1 MRKPLIGVVSVLLLS
16 VGARAEEIWQTLPE
30 PPPMPAPVESGM
42 APVNDIQMYYAVY
55 GQGEPVLLIHGGL
68 GSADAWGF
76 QVPELA
82 ESHKVIVAD
91 SRGHGRSTRSEKP
104 FGYAL
109 MADDYLALLD
119 HLGIDKVAL
128 VGWSDGGIIG
138 LDIAIRHP
146 ERLSRLFA
154 FAANYTPE
162 GVKASVADDP
172 TFNAYIERAGKEYA
186 RLSPTPEQ
194 FDAFVEQISQMWA
207 TEPNY
212 TQGAAAG
219 DHRADGDLRWR
230 ARRGDRARPHRRDGG
245 ADPGRRARDHEGCQ
259 PLRDVAAARRVQRDR
274 AGLPCGQ
281 VVGRWLP
288 RSRGEAAEGGA
299 CAGPCYGVAPSD
311 RRQPG

>member
-1 MRKPLIGVVSVLLLS
+1 MRKPVISVVLVLLLG
-16 VGARAEEIWQTLPE
+16 VAARAEEIWQTLPQ
-30 PPPMPAPVESGM
+30 PPAMPTPLESGM

-68 GSADAWGF
+68 GNADVWGF
-76 QVPELA
+76 QVPALA
-82 ESHKVIVAD
+82 ETHRVIVAD
-91 SRGHGRSTRSEKP
+91 SRGHGRSTRSDQP

-128 VGWSDGGIIG
+128 IGWSDGGIIG

-172 TFNAYIERAGKEYA
+172 TFNAYIERAGKEYE
-186 RLSPTPEQ
+186 RLSPTPGE
-194 FDAFVEQISQMWA
+194 FDAFVDQISQMWA

-212 TQGAAAG
+212 TKEQLKAITVPTVIFDG
-219 DHRADGDLRWR
+219 DHDEAIEPAHTAEMAELI
-230 ARRGDRARPHRRDGG
+230 PG
-245 ADPGRRARDHEGCQ
+245 AELVIMKDASHFAMWQQ
-259 PLRDVAAARRVQRDR
+259 PEAFTATVLDFL
-274 AGLPCGQ
+274 AGK
-281 VVGRWLP
+281 
-288 RSRGEAAEGGA
+288 
-299 CAGPCYGVAPSD
+299 
-311 RRQPG
+311 

>member
-1 MRKPLIGVVSVLLLS
+1 MRKPWIAIVSVLLLS
-16 VGARAEEIWQTLPE
+16 VAARAEEIWQTLPQ
-30 PPPMPAPVESGM
+30 PPPMPTPLESGM

-68 GSADAWGF
+68 GNADVWGF
-76 QVPELA
+76 QVPALA
-82 ESHKVIVAD
+82 EAHKVIVAD
-91 SRGHGRSTRSEKP
+91 SRGHGRSTRSARP
-104 FGYAL
+104 FGYQL

-119 HLGIDKVAL
+119 HLGIDQVAL

-186 RLSPTPEQ
+186 RLSPTPDE

-212 TQGAAAG
+212 TREQLKAITVPTVIFDG
-219 DHRADGDLRWR
+219 DHDEAIEPAHTAEMAELI
-230 ARRGDRARPHRRDGG
+230 PG
-245 ADPGRRARDHEGCQ
+245 AKLVIMKDASHFAMWQQ
-259 PLRDVAAARRVQRDR
+259 PDAFNATVLDFL
-274 AGLPCGQ
+274 AGK
-281 VVGRWLP
+281 
-288 RSRGEAAEGGA
+288 
-299 CAGPCYGVAPSD
+299 
-311 RRQPG
+311 

>member
-1 MRKPLIGVVSVLLLS
+1 MNKLLIGVISLLLLN
-16 VGARAEEIWQTLPE
+16 VAAGAEEVWQTLPK
-30 PPPMPAPVESGM
+30 PPAMPTPVDSGM

-55 GQGEPVLLIHGGL
+55 GEGEPVLLIHGGL
-68 GSADAWGF
+68 GHADVWGF
-76 QVPELA
+76 QVPALA

-146 ERLSRLFA
+146 ERLARL
-154 FAANYTPE
+154 FAANYTPA
-162 GVKASVADDP
+162 GVRPSVANDP
-172 TFNAYIERAGKEYA
+172 TFNAYIARAGEDYA
-186 RLSPTPEQ
+186 RLSPTPDE

-207 TEPNY
+207 RELQ
-212 TQGAAAG
+212 QGPAAR

-230 ARRGDRARPHRRDGG
+230 PRRGDRARAYRRDGG
-245 ADPGRRARDHEGCQ
+245 ADPGGQARDHEGRQ
-259 PLRDVAAARRVQRDR
+259 PLRDVAAPRRVQRDR
-274 AGLPCGQ
+274 AGL
-281 VVGRWLP
+281 
-288 RSRGEAAEGGA
+288 S
-299 CAGPCYGVAPSD
+299 
-311 RRQPG
+311 RRQVATPAAA

>member
-1 MRKPLIGVVSVLLLS
+1 MRKPWIVIVSVLLLS
-16 VGARAEEIWQTLPE
+16 VAARAEEIWQTLPQ
-30 PPPMPAPVESGM
+30 PPPMPTPVESGM

-55 GQGEPVLLIHGGL
+55 GAGAPVLLIHGGL
-68 GSADAWGF
+68 GNADVWGF
-76 QVPELA
+76 QVPALTKT
-82 ESHKVIVAD
+82 HKVIVAD
-91 SRGHGRSTRSEKP
+91 SRGHGRSTRSARP
-104 FGYAL
+104 FGYQL

-119 HLGIDKVAL
+119 HLGIDQVAL

-186 RLSPTPEQ
+186 RLSPTPDE

-212 TQGAAAG
+212 TREQLKAIAVPTVIFDG
-219 DHRADGDLRWR
+219 DHDEAIEPAHTAEMAELIPGAELVIMKDASHFAMWQ
-230 ARRGDRARPHRRDGG
+230 RPD
-245 ADPGRRARDHEGCQ
+245 AFNATVLDF
-259 PLRDVAAARRVQRDR
+259 L
-274 AGLPCGQ
+274 AGK
-281 VVGRWLP
+281 
-288 RSRGEAAEGGA
+288 
-299 CAGPCYGVAPSD
+299 
-311 RRQPG
+311 

>member
-1 MRKPLIGVVSVLLLS
+1 MRKPWIVIVSVLLLS
-16 VGARAEEIWQTLPE
+16 VAARAEEIWQTLPQ
-30 PPPMPAPVESGM
+30 PPPMPTPVESGM

-55 GQGEPVLLIHGGL
+55 GAGAPVLLIHGGL
-68 GSADAWGF
+68 GNADVWGF
-76 QVPELA
+76 QVPALTKT
-82 ESHKVIVAD
+82 HKVIVAD
-91 SRGHGRSTRSEKP
+91 SRGHGRSTRSARP
-104 FGYAL
+104 FGYQL

-119 HLGIDKVAL
+119 HLGIDQVAL

-186 RLSPTPEQ
+186 RLSPTPDE

-212 TQGAAAG
+212 TREQLKAIAVPTVIFDG
-219 DHRADGDLRWR
+219 DHDEAIEPAHTAEMAELIPGAELVIMKDASHFAMWQ
-230 ARRGDRARPHRRDGG
+230 RPE
-245 ADPGRRARDHEGCQ
+245 AFN
-259 PLRDVAAARRVQRDR
+259 AAVLDFL
-274 AGLPCGQ
+274 AGK
-281 VVGRWLP
+281 
-288 RSRGEAAEGGA
+288 
-299 CAGPCYGVAPSD
+299 
-311 RRQPG
+311 

>member
-1 MRKPLIGVVSVLLLS
+1 MRKPWIVIVSVLLLS
-16 VGARAEEIWQTLPE
+16 VAARAEEIWQTLPQ
-30 PPPMPAPVESGM
+30 PPPMPTPVESGM

-55 GQGEPVLLIHGGL
+55 GAGAPVLLIHGGL
-68 GSADAWGF
+68 GNADVWGF
-76 QVPELA
+76 QVPALTKT
-82 ESHKVIVAD
+82 HKVIVAD
-91 SRGHGRSTRSEKP
+91 SRGHGRSTRSARP
-104 FGYAL
+104 FGYQL

-119 HLGIDKVAL
+119 HLGIDQVAL

-186 RLSPTPEQ
+186 RLSPTPDE

-212 TQGAAAG
+212 TREQLKAIAVPTVIFDG
-219 DHRADGDLRWR
+219 DHDEAIEPAHTAEMAELI
-230 ARRGDRARPHRRDGG
+230 PG
-245 ADPGRRARDHEGCQ
+245 AKLVIMKDASHFAMWQHPEEFNAIVLDF
-259 PLRDVAAARRVQRDR
+259 L
-274 AGLPCGQ
+274 AGK
-281 VVGRWLP
+281 
-288 RSRGEAAEGGA
+288 
-299 CAGPCYGVAPSD
+299 
-311 RRQPG
+311 

>member
-1 MRKPLIGVVSVLLLS
+1 MSMRKLSIGVVAVLLLS
-16 VGARAEEIWQTLPE
+16 GSARAEEIWQTLPE
-30 PPPMPAPVESGM
+30 PPPMPTPLESGM

-55 GQGEPVLLIHGGL
+55 GQGDPVLLIHGGL
-68 GSADAWGF
+68 GDADVWGF

-82 ESHKVIVAD
+82 KSYKVIVAD

-104 FGYAL
+104 FGYQL

-119 HLGIDKVAL
+119 HLGIDQAAL

-162 GVKASVADDP
+162 GVKPSVANDP

-186 RLSPTPEQ
+186 RVSPTPGE
-194 FDAFVEQISQMWA
+194 FDAFVEQISKMWA

-212 TQGAAAG
+212 TKEQLQAITVPTVIFDG
-219 DHRADGDLRWR
+219 DHDEAIEPAHTAEMAELI
-230 ARRGDRARPHRRDGG
+230 PG
-245 ADPGRRARDHEGCQ
+245 AELVIMKDASHFAMWQKPDEFNATVLEF
-259 PLRDVAAARRVQRDR
+259 L
-274 AGLPCGQ
+274 AGK
-281 VVGRWLP
+281 
-288 RSRGEAAEGGA
+288 
-299 CAGPCYGVAPSD
+299 
-311 RRQPG
+311 